1 MLEKENDHVKHTGVV
16 LQLEMGASG
25 NKISMG
31 GGGQGAYHLHRP
43 IFRVIQELI
52 AA

>member
-25 NKISMG
+25 NKISIG
-31 GGGQGAYHLHRP
+31 GGGKSVGGMLTISTDP
-43 IFRVIQELI
+43 SSG
-52 AA
+52 